1 MEENT
6 QVVDIKPN
14 YSKIKKFLR
23 ACILPALIM
32 GGIFVYKAGE
42 NSGINYATQ
51 AANKA
56 AKENAQLLPI
66 VLSQEE
72 TILKLNDQLSS
83 NNLKLSNGENNQ
95 NLEKT
100 QSEARIAGLEDDIR
114 KLKAELDLSKQSYDW
129 LSRISIES
137 YNYLATGYNI
147 QHSLL
152 DKCRGLIGESASK

>member
-14 YSKIKKFLR
+14 YSQLKKFLR
-23 ACILPALIM
+23 ACVLPALIM

-66 VLSQEE
+66 VLNQQE
-72 TILKLNDQLSS
+72 TILELNDQLSRIT
-83 NNLKLSNGENNQ
+83 LKLSKGENIQ
-95 NLEKT
+95 NLDKT
-100 QSEARIAGLEDDIR
+100 QSEARIAELEDEKR
-114 KLKAELDLSKQSYDW
+114 KLRAELDLSKESYDW
-129 LSRISIES
+129 LSRTSIES
-137 YNYLATGYNI
+137 YNSLATVYNI

-152 DKCRGLIGESASK
+152 DKCRGLTDESASK